1 MKKRILTKVIT
12 MAMACALV
20 VGNTGIVAH
29 ATEYDDGCVRDDV
42 AGGGGGS
49 ASLDD
54 GGSLFNRSDSFLTS
68 SASP

>member
-1 MKKRILTKVIT
+1 
-12 MAMACALV
+12 MACVLV
-20 VGNTGIVAH
+20 VGNTGMLPH

-54 GGSLFNRSDSFLTS
+54 GGSGIQL
-68 SASP
+68 